1 MWAELMEVPNRYVA
15 ETWRELFHA
24 EGIATRL
31 VVAAPPE
38 DAAASDFTPR
48 KIFVPDSKTHVAREV
63 MRKV

>member
-31 VVAAPPE
+31 IVAVPSA
-38 DAAASDFTPR
+38 DAVAGDLTPR

>member
-31 VVAAPPE
+31 IVPPE
-38 DAAASDFTPR
+38 EETAGDFARR
-48 KIFVPDSKTHVAREV
+48 KIFVPDSKTHVAHEI